1 MPTLTT
7 LSIIVPVLRES
18 AGINNL
24 IAHLRRQSG
33 DATEI
38 IVVDGDFAGTT
49 NNVVRD
55 PGVLKLI
62 ARRGR
67 ASQMNHGAS
76 VAGGEV
82 LLFLHADTL
91 LPENAFSSIRKV
103 LEDRRI
109 VGGAFDLGFDT
120 DQKIYK
126 ITELYVRLRTRLTK
140 VPFGDQAIFIRRDY
154 FRRIG
159 GFRDIPIMED
169 VDLMKRIRREGG
181 KIAIIPDTVRTS
193 PRRYEREGVL
203 FCTFRNWILQFL
215 FAWGV
220 PPERL
225 AKWYR

>member
-1 MPTLTT
+1 MPSLTT

-18 AGINNL
+18 AGINDL
-24 IAHLRRQSG
+24 ITHLRRQAG
-33 DATEI
+33 DEAEI

-49 NNVVRD
+49 TNVVKD
-55 PGVLKLI
+55 AGVLKLV

-67 ASQMNHGAS
+67 ANQMNHGAS
-76 VAGGEV
+76 IAGGEA

-91 LPENAFSSIRKV
+91 LPENGLSSIRKV
-103 LEDRRI
+103 LEDRR
-109 VGGAFDLGFDT
+109 VVVGAFDLGFET

-126 ITELYVRLRTRLTK
+126 ITELYARLRTRLTR

-159 GFRDIPIMED
+159 GYRDIPIMED
-169 VDLMKRIRREGG
+169 VDLMKRIRKEGG
-181 KIAIIPDTVRTS
+181 RIAIIPDKVRTS

-203 FCTFRNWILQFL
+203 FCTFRNWLLQFL
-215 FAWGV
+215 YAWGV

-225 AKWYR
+225 AKWYS